1 MVLRNDNLYIAASL
15 IWLAGLVDFLDGLA
29 ARMLK
34 VTSPFGKELDSLADL
49 ISFGLLPAIIMFRIL
64 EQNTDNELV
73 PYFSFLIIICSAIRL
88 AKFNLDTRQS
98 NVFIGLPT
106 PATALFISGLV
117 WVLDDI
123 MQVLNLVETSY
134 LIIFLILIFSMLMV
148 SEIKMMAF
156 KFRGIAWKDNKYK
169 YLFGIMALLILI
181 VLHVKAISLIVIC
194 YILYSLFN
202 KD

>member
-123 MQVLNLVETSY
+123 MKVLNLVETSY